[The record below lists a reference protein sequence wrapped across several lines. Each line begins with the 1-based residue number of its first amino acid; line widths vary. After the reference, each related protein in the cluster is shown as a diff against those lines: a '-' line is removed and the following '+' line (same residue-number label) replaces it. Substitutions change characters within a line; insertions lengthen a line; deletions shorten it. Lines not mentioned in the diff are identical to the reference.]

1 MTTVDTATRTGTQTG
16 TLMPPAGA
24 APKTGARVNTNT
36 QGTQETT
43 ARGAR
48 LKAAD
53 PIYGDILDFLI
64 DEAALLDDDR
74 HVEWLD
80 CLTDDVVYKMPVRK
94 TVYRRNG
101 DGFDGRNSH
110 WDDNRQSLGLR
121 VKRSV
126 DLPSAFDRD
135 PAPHIR
141 RMVTNLIVRKT
152 DTPGEY
158 AATTYILLL
167 RNRFDAPT
175 YDILSAKREDLI
187 RRGDDGTCKLARRL
201 ILVDQTALGA
211 VFINV
216 FM

>member
-1 MTTVDTATRTGTQTG
+1 MPASGTTTTDKTDSEEGVGMPAVDTAT
-16 TLMPPAGA
+16 
-24 APKTGARVNTNT
+24 KTSTRV
-36 QGTQETT
+36 
-43 ARGAR
+43 
-48 LKAAD
+48 KASD
-53 PIYGDILDFLI
+53 SIYGDILDFLI

-74 HVEWLD
+74 HLEWLE

-101 DGFDGRNSH
+101 DGFDQRNSH

-158 AATTYILLL
+158 AA
-167 RNRFDAPT
+167 
-175 YDILSAKREDLI
+175 
-187 RRGDDGTCKLARRL
+187 
-201 ILVDQTALGA
+201 
-211 VFINV
+211 
-216 FM
+216 

>member
-1 MTTVDTATRTGTQTG
+1 MTTVNTATKTVTQTG
-16 TLMPPAGA
+16 TLMPSLDA
-24 APKTGARVNTNT
+24 APKAGTQATTGT
-36 QGTQETT
+36 QGNTD
-43 ARGAR
+43 GAR
-48 LKAAD
+48 LKASD

-80 CLTDDVVYKMPVRK
+80 CLTDDIIYQMPVRK

-141 RMVTNLIVRKT
+141 RMVTNLVVRKT

-158 AATTYILLL
+158 AATTYMLLL

-175 YDILSAKREDLI
+175 YDILSAKRKDLI
-187 RRGDDGTCKLARRL
+187 RRGGDGTCKLASRL

>member
-1 MTTVDTATRTGTQTG
+1 MLPTEFPTRR
-16 TLMPPAGA
+16 TLQ
-24 APKTGARVNTNT
+24 R
-36 QGTQETT
+36 QI
-43 ARGAR
+43 R
-48 LKAAD
+48 LVVVGHKR
-53 PIYGDILDFLI
+53 
-64 DEAALLDDDR
+64 LLSR
-74 HVEWLD
+74 KRLTYNFPD
-80 CLTDDVVYKMPVRK
+80 CLADDIVYQMPVRK

-110 WDDNRQSLGLR
+110 WDDNRQSLGMR

-126 DLPSAFDRD
+126 DLASAFDRD
-135 PAPHIR
+135 PPPHIR

-158 AATTYILLL
+158 AAMSYMLLL

-187 RRGDDGTCKLARRL
+187 RRSSDGTCKLARRL
-201 ILVDQTALGA
+201 ILLDQTALGA